1 MSKPL
6 GVLWFDPS
14 DNPQTFLKTLKGIKA
29 RTLKELK
36 ETRALKELKEARTL
50 KESKETRTSEVSME
64 ARTLKKR
71 KEADPD

>member
-14 DNPQTFLKTLKGIKA
+14 DNPQTFLKTHKGIKA

-36 ETRALKELKEARTL
+36 ETRALKELKEARNSKELKEARTL
-50 KESKETRTSEVSME
+50 KESKETRTSEVSMKLE
-64 ARTLKKR
+64 H
-71 KEADPD
+71 

>member
-36 ETRALKELKEARTL
+36 ETRALKELKEARNSKELKEARTL
-50 KESKETRTSEVSME
+50 KESKETRTSEVSMKLE
-64 ARTLKKR
+64 H
-71 KEADPD
+71 